1 MYGMKKTTVYLP
13 EKLKFRLALAARHA
27 GKSEA
32 DLIREGV
39 EFVVER
45 ELTPPPRGLPA
56 FNSGLPGIAHRV
68 DEELAKGFG
77 ED

>member
-13 EKLKFRLALAARHA
+13 EELKRRLPLAARHA

-45 ELTPPPRGLPA
+45 ELAPRPRFPL

-68 DEELAKGFG
+68 DEELRETGFG

>member
-13 EKLKFRLALAARHA
+13 EKLKSRLALAARQA

-45 ELTPPPRGLPA
+45 ELTPPPKLPA
-56 FNSGLPGIAHRV
+56 FNSGLPSIAHRV